1 MHNEV
6 WCCAETLLA
15 IVEAITIEQITTLPC
30 RVITVKSQSE
40 EVKTGESQSEGR
52 KKPKFYIAMG

>member
-52 KKPKFYIAMG
+52 KKT